1 MLELS
6 NEGSVVNLNKFRGL
20 EPLEPGAPP
29 VKPVQMGMAG
39 GYRGDLSPRQLPPN
53 ASPELSE
60 IRFERSAIRKE
71 FGWQA
76 IGLAAS
82 AVIRAILEHKYID
95 ANQSFHRL
103 IRIFIN
109 GGGNAALEV
118 WDGVNWVLTDTSS
131 ELVNDVYIDA
141 LSALGC
147 AYFADGQQ
155 VLEWCEVLEKF
166 DQENDFPSGNSL
178 TIEGEETQATVSPGD
193 AAVLDYQIAYDV
205 EIFSSPDQDTVIEV
219 EFFHGAVSLGTRSY
233 FADQLDTF
241 PVQFL
246 NETFNFT
253 RQINDLDVVK
263 IQVKSAVGGGTTAE
277 LDFLTNVAGT
287 LDFEGDKT
295 PQEQPSIDGKYTWN
309 YDIDSVVGSAT
320 VGFYVDNGAGF
331 VKIGE
336 VIHSSDEI
344 GASFTGTVP
353 NLTDPG
359 AQFGLNLESGSGNL
373 LEQGVSWTRS
383 NADFEVH
390 GHNKANQGDD
400 PAGVFYQTTGA
411 VVSQFQAIDPGPG
424 GRFLEFFAR
433 RLVVLRSHG
442 DTQAL
447 TWSADGLLDDFE
459 GEGSGEI
466 VLVEA
471 RSDPIDDLMGTAVLS
486 SNFMALF
493 RKRSI
498 MRVFETGA
506 VTPALGAVG
515 WIENLG
521 TNYPFSI
528 QHVRGGAIFLGHDN
542 MVYFLT
548 EQGPTAIGG
557 PIHQDLVETLNANLD
572 LVDSAWDPTFQEYL
586 LGIPVNG
593 ASTITRVWTF
603 DVQKFLDEQQL
614 VWRKRPMVVQRFAA
628 RGVSEVE

>member
-1 MLELS
+1 MT
-6 NEGSVVNLNKFRGL
+6 NKFRGL
-20 EPLEPGAPP
+20 EPLEPGQAPA
-29 VKPVQMGMAG
+29 KPVQMGMAG
-39 GYRGDLSPRQLPPN
+39 GYRGDVSPRQIPPN
-53 ASPELSE
+53 SSPELSE
-60 IRFERSAIRKE
+60 IRFERTAIRKD

-76 IGLAAS
+76 IGTAA
-82 AVIRAILEHKYID
+82 AFVVRAILEHKYID
-95 ANQSFHRL
+95 GNQSFHRL
-103 IRIFIN
+103 IRITRN
-109 GGGNAALEV
+109 GTNNAVLEV
-118 WDGVNWVLTDTSS
+118 WDGANWVVTDTSV
-131 ELVNDVYIDA
+131 ETIDAVYLDA

-147 AYFADGQQ
+147 AYFADGNQ
-155 VLEWCEVLEKF
+155 VLEWCEILEKF
-166 DQENDFPSGNSL
+166 DQENDFPSGNALDTAGQS
-178 TIEGEETQATVSPGD
+178 TSATVTPGS
-193 AAVLDYQIAYDV
+193 ASVLDYQIAFDV
-205 EIFSSPDQDTVIEV
+205 EIFSSPGQDTEIVL
-219 EFFHGAVSLGTRSY
+219 EFRHEGVLLGTRTY
-233 FADQLDTF
+233 FGDQFGSF

-246 NETFNFT
+246 NETFQFT
-253 RQINDLDVVK
+253 RQIDDLDTVS
-263 IQVKSAVGGGTTAE
+263 IEVKSAVGGGTTAE
-277 LDFLTNVAGT
+277 LDFLGIGAT

-295 PQEQPSIDGKYTWN
+295 PQTQPSVNNKYTWN
-309 YDIDSVVGSAT
+309 YDIDSIVGSAT

-336 VIHSSDEI
+336 VVHTSDEF
-344 GASFTGTVP
+344 GAEFTGTVP
-353 NLTDPG
+353 DFIDPG
-359 AQFGLNLESGSGNL
+359 AQFGLNLDAGTGNL
-373 LEQGVSWTRS
+373 LEQGVSWLRS

-400 PAGVFYQTTGA
+400 PAGVFYQTTGS

-433 RLVVLRSHG
+433 RLVVLRNHG

-447 TWSADGLLDDFE
+447 TWSADGVLNDFD

-466 VLVEA
+466 VLIEA
-471 RSDPIDDLMGTAVLS
+471 RSDPLDDLMGTAVLA

-498 MRVFETGA
+498 MRVLETGA
-506 VTPALGAVG
+506 VTPALGAVS

-528 QHVRGGAIFLGHDN
+528 QHVRGGAIFLGHDQ

-548 EQGPTAIGG
+548 EQGPTAIGL
-557 PIHQDLVETLNANLD
+557 PIHQDLIETLNANLD
-572 LVDSAWDPTFQEYL
+572 LVDSFWDPTFQEYY

-593 ASTITRVWTF
+593 AATITRVWIF

-614 VWRKRPMVVQRFAA
+614 VWRKRSMTVQRFAA